1 MTMGLVAIGREM
13 KQRLAGVKKGYVTRV
28 LFGGLIL
35 VLERREQRWRLA
47 VGRPNT
53 PPSKTEAETVGRD
66 LGVPDGVKWSWTTK
80 RNPQKKV
87 TYQVA
92 ECEWQEGAGDEQT
105 QKIVD

>member
-1 MTMGLVAIGREM
+1 MTMGLVAIGQEM

-47 VGRPNT
+47 VGRQT
-53 PPSKTEAETVGRD
+53 KPPSKVEAEIVARD
-66 LGVPDGVKWSWTTK
+66 FGVPAGITWSWGTR
-80 RNPQKKV
+80 RNQKKKV

-92 ECEWQEGAGDEQT
+92 ECEWQEGEA
-105 QKIVD
+105 